1 MAVATTRTELSS
13 AGLRAASAG
22 SRDDSAARR
31 MLALALVLDDETR
44 TAEARAAGMDRQTLR
59 DWVHRTNAAG
69 LDGLRNQPN
78 PGAPPRQLDAA
89 QEATLAE
96 RPPATLP
103 MDQGPGQNHRRRQA
117 RAPNVEFV
125 PVGQY
130 GGKRCPPR
138 GTPSAR
144 NPSPA
149 AALRPDT
156 QEPQMPPDQ
165 DQDQPKHPN
174 HQGKGWTPADK
185 TQGSRQGPA
194 GADQGDPAGA
204 AAATAGPTSD
214 REATEQAAA
223 TIEQETAKHGPAPR
237 KP

>member
-1 MAVATTRTELSS
+1 
-13 AGLRAASAG
+13 
-22 SRDDSAARR
+22 
-31 MLALALVLDDETR
+31 
-44 TAEARAAGMDRQTLR
+44 
-59 DWVHRTNAAG
+59 
-69 LDGLRNQPN
+69 
-78 PGAPPRQLDAA
+78 
-89 QEATLAE
+89 
-96 RPPATLP
+96 
-103 MDQGPGQNHRRRQA
+103 
-117 RAPNVEFV
+117 
-125 PVGQY
+125 
-130 GGKRCPPR
+130 
-138 GTPSAR
+138 
-144 NPSPA
+144 
-149 AALRPDT
+149 
-156 QEPQMPPDQ
+156 MPPDQ